1 MLSRDEKK
9 LQTRKSL
16 MDAAL
21 VLVGNGDNFASISLR
36 EVAKTAGVVPTSFY
50 RHFTDME
57 ELGLNLVDELG
68 LLLRKLM
75 RTTRQQERQV
85 HGLIRNSVAVYTQFV
100 TDHRNHFVFMCQC
113 RSGGTPALRSALRN
127 ELKFFATELA
137 SDIRQLNM
145 LPDTDSGDLDQLCQ
159 LIVATVSESTIDLLD
174 QADSSPT
181 FLQEYVENMVKRL
194 KIIWLGAEAWR
205 S

>member
-21 VLVGNGDNFASISLR
+21 LLVGNGENFASISLR

-75 RTTRQQERQV
+75 RTTRQQERLVQ
-85 HGLIRNSVAVYTQFV
+85 GLIRSSVNVYSQFV
-100 TDHRNHFVFMCQC
+100 LEHRNHFVFMGQC
-113 RSGGTPALRSALRN
+113 RTGGTPALRSALRN
-127 ELKFFATELA
+127 ELRFFATELG

-145 LPDTDSGDLDQLCQ
+145 LSEMDAGDLDQLCQ
-159 LIVATVSESTIDLLD
+159 LIVATVYESTIDLLD

-181 FLQEYVENMVKRL
+181 FAQEFVENMVKRL
-194 KIIWLGAEAWR
+194 KFIWLGAEAWR